1 MEEGEMSNSARHFL
15 AVCMCMVL
23 AFVVAGCEQP
33 KPQAVRTVNIPDGE
47 IDPAVWGKA
56 YPEEYELWKKTAE
69 PVPTRRSKYKIGMDG
84 GSVSVDKLSMFP
96 YMALLFNGWGFGVE
110 YNEPRG
116 HAYMVRDQLEIDA
129 SRIGAGGVCL
139 SCKSP
144 YAPGLQKQM
153 GTDYYKKPFK
163 EVMGMIPEKTRDL
176 GVACIDCHDN
186 KDMSLKISRGFTLIE
201 AYKSMGTD
209 PAKLTRQE
217 MRSAVCAQCHVT
229 YNIPKDKENKSVG
242 LYFPWQNSKF
252 GAITIEDIIKQIR
265 KDETVKEWKQTV
277 TGFKMAFIRHP
288 EYEFWTNNSTHFK
301 AGASCADCHMPYTI
315 AGVHKVSDHRVMS
328 PVQADMKACKQ
339 CHAESPDWLRE
350 RVFSIQD
357 RTVSIMIRA
366 GYQTATVAKLLETA
380 HKAQAEGKTI
390 DQQLYDKAKEFY
402 EDAFYRVLFIG
413 AENSIGFHNPAEG
426 LRILGDSI
434 AFGSRAE
441 AYLRQALAKAGIEI
455 PLKVDLEIMKY
466 VDQRGAKKL
475 KFDPTLEVKDPYGLQ
490 EKFF

>member
-1 MEEGEMSNSARHFL
+1 MSHSAKHIL
-15 AVCMCMVL
+15 AVGLCMALALVL
-23 AFVVAGCEQP
+23 VACEPP
-33 KPQAVRTVNIPDGE
+33 KPQMVKTVNIPDGE

-69 PVPTRRSKYKIGMDG
+69 PVSTRRSRYKIGMDG

-116 HAYMVRDQLEIDA
+116 HAYMVRDQVEIDA

-144 YAPGLQKQM
+144 YAPGLEKQM

-163 EVMGMIPEKTRDL
+163 EVLGMIPEKGRDL

-186 KDMSLKISRGFTLIE
+186 KDMSLKISRGFTLVQ
-201 AYKSMGTD
+201 AYKAMGTD

-217 MRSAVCAQCHVT
+217 MRSAVCGQCHVT
-229 YNIPKDKENKSVG
+229 YNIKKDSENKSVG

-265 KDETVKEWKQTV
+265 SDETIKEWKQTV
-277 TGFKMAFIRHP
+277 TGYKMAFIRHP
-288 EYEFWTNNSTHFK
+288 EYELWTNNSVHFK

-315 AGVHKVSDHRVMS
+315 SGVHKVSDHRVMS
-328 PVQADMKACKQ
+328 PLQAEMKACKQ
-339 CHAESPDWLRE
+339 CHAEGPEWLRE
-350 RVFSIQD
+350 RVFAIQD

-366 GYQTATVAKLLETA
+366 GYQTATVAKLLETT
-380 HKAQAEGKTI
+380 HKAQAEGKAI
-390 DQQLYDKAKEFY
+390 DKQLYDKAKEFY
-402 EDAFYRVLFIG
+402 EEAFYRSLFVG
-413 AENSIGFHNPAEG
+413 AENSVGFHNPPET

-441 AYLRQALAKAGIEI
+441 AYLRQALTKAGVEVPI
-455 PLKVDLEIMKY
+455 KVDLEIMKY
-466 VDQRGAKKL
+466 VDQRGSKKL
-475 KFDPTLEVKDPYGLQ
+475 KFDPTVEVKDPYGLQ
-490 EKFF
+490 DKFF

>member
-1 MEEGEMSNSARHFL
+1 MLHRLIHTL
-15 AVCMCMVL
+15 ALCLSLNL
-23 AFVVAGCEQP
+23 ALFMAGCEPTQP
-33 KPQAVRTVNIPDGE
+33 QPRQIVTIPDGE
-47 IDPAVWGKA
+47 NDPALWGKA
-56 YPEEYELWKKTAE
+56 YPEEYELWKKTEE
-69 PVPTRRSKYKIGMDG
+69 PVSARRSKYKTGMESG
-84 GSVSVDKLSMFP
+84 AVTMDKLSHFP

-116 HAYMVRDQLEIDA
+116 HAYMVRDQLEIDS
-129 SRIGAGGVCL
+129 SRLKAGGVCL

-144 YAPGLQKQM
+144 YSPGLQQEM
-153 GTDYYKKPFK
+153 GVDYYRKPFK
-163 EVMGMIPEKTRDL
+163 EVLNRIPEANRDL

-186 KDMSLKISRGFTLIE
+186 RDMSLRISRGFTLVE
-201 AYKSMGTD
+201 AYRAMGVD

-229 YNIPKDKENKSVG
+229 YNIPKDQAGNSIG
-242 LYFPWQNSKF
+242 LYFPWQKSKF
-252 GAITIEDIIKQIR
+252 GAISIENIIQQIR
-265 KDETVKEWKQTV
+265 SDESVKEWTQGV

-339 CHAESPDWLRE
+339 CHAQSPEWLRE

-366 GYQTATVAKLLETA
+366 GYQCATVAKLFELA
-380 HKAQAEGKTI
+380 HDARARGAVI
-390 DQQLYDKAKEFY
+390 DPQLYDKAKEFY
-402 EDAFYRVLFIG
+402 EEAFYRSLFMG
-413 AENSIGFHNPAEG
+413 AENSVGFHNPPEG
-426 LRILGDSI
+426 LRILGDSV
-434 AFGSRAE
+434 AFGTRAE
-441 AYLRQALAKAGIEI
+441 AYLRQALTQAGVNV

-466 VDQRGAKKL
+466 VDQRGEKKL
-475 KFDPTLEVKDPYGLQ
+475 RFNPALEFKDPYGLQ

>member
-1 MEEGEMSNSARHFL
+1 MSNSAKHIL
-15 AVCMCMVL
+15 AVGVCMML
-23 AFVVAGCEQP
+23 AFVLVGCEQP
-33 KPQAVRTVNIPDGE
+33 KPQAVKTVNIPDGE

-56 YPEEYELWKKTAE
+56 YPEEYELWKKTAD

-84 GSVSVDKLSMFP
+84 GSVSVDKLSMYP

-116 HAYMVRDQLEIDA
+116 HAYMVRDQVEIDA

-144 YAPGLQKQM
+144 YSPGLQKEM

-163 EVMGMIPEKTRDL
+163 EVLGMIPEKNRDL

-186 KDMSLKISRGFTLIE
+186 KDQSLKISRGFTLIE
-201 AYKSMGTD
+201 AYKSMGVD

-265 KDETVKEWKQTV
+265 KDETVREWKQTV
-277 TGFKMAFIRHP
+277 TGYRMAFIRHP

-339 CHAESPDWLRE
+339 CHAESPDWLRD

-366 GYQTATVAKLLETA
+366 GYQTALVAKLLETA
-380 HKAQAEGKTI
+380 HKAQAEGKVI

-413 AENSIGFHNPAEG
+413 AENSVGFHNPPEG
-426 LRILGDSI
+426 LRILGDSV

-441 AYLRQALAKAGIEI
+441 AYLRQALTKAGVDV

-466 VDQRGAKKL
+466 VDQRGTKKL

>member
-1 MEEGEMSNSARHFL
+1 MTKCLDYTVAICVGL
-15 AVCMCMVL
+15 
-23 AFVVAGCEQP
+23 VVALGTCGCEP
-33 KPQAVRTVNIPDGE
+33 TKPQPRQVVTIPDGE
-47 IDPAVWGKA
+47 IDPTIWGKA

-69 PVPTRRSKYKIGMDG
+69 PVPVRRSKYKTGMDSG
-84 GSVSVDKLSMFP
+84 ALTVDKLSQFP

-116 HAYMVRDQLEIDA
+116 HAFMVRDQLEIDA
-129 SRIGAGGVCL
+129 SRLGAGGVCL

-144 YAPGLQKQM
+144 YSVGLQKEL
-153 GTDYYKKPFK
+153 GTDYYRKPFK
-163 EVMGMIPEKTRDL
+163 EVLGKIPEKNRDL

-186 KDMSLKISRGFTLIE
+186 KDMSLRISRGFTLIE
-201 AYKSMGTD
+201 AFKAMGVD

-217 MRSAVCAQCHVT
+217 LRSAVCAQCHVT
-229 YNIPKDKENKSVG
+229 YNIPKDSENKSVG

-252 GAITIEDIIKQIR
+252 GSIAIEDIIQQIR
-265 KDETVKEWKQTV
+265 KDASVKEWKQNV

-315 AGVHKVSDHRVMS
+315 AGVFKVSDHRVMS

-339 CHAESPDWLRE
+339 CHAESPQWLQD

-366 GYQTATVAKLLETA
+366 GYQCATVAKLFELA
-380 HKAQAEGKTI
+380 HKIQAEGKTI
-390 DQQLYDKAKEFY
+390 DPALYEKAKEFY
-402 EDAFYRVLFIG
+402 EEAFYRSLFMG
-413 AENSIGFHNPAEG
+413 AENSVGFHNPAEG

-441 AYLRQALAKAGIEI
+441 AYLRQALAKVGVEV

-466 VDQRGAKKL
+466 VDQRGEKKL
-475 KFDPTLEVKDPYGLQ
+475 RFDPKLEFKDPYGLQ
-490 EKFF
+490 DKFF

>member
-1 MEEGEMSNSARHFL
+1 M
-15 AVCMCMVL
+15 
-23 AFVVAGCEQP
+23 
-33 KPQAVRTVNIPDGE
+33 
-47 IDPAVWGKA
+47 
-56 YPEEYELWKKTAE
+56 
-69 PVPTRRSKYKIGMDG
+69 
-84 GSVSVDKLSMFP
+84 
-96 YMALLFNGWGFGVE
+96 
-110 YNEPRG
+110 
-116 HAYMVRDQLEIDA
+116 
-129 SRIGAGGVCL
+129 GA
-139 SCKSP
+139 
-144 YAPGLQKQM
+144 
-153 GTDYYKKPFK
+153 DYYKKPFK
-163 EVMGMIPEKTRDL
+163 EVLGMIPEKNRDL

-201 AYKSMGTD
+201 AYKSMGVD

-265 KDETVKEWKQTV
+265 KDETVREWKQTV
-277 TGFKMAFIRHP
+277 TGYRMAFIRHP
-288 EYEFWTNNSTHFK
+288 EYEFWTNSSTHFK

-339 CHAESPDWLRE
+339 CHAESPDWLKE

-366 GYQTATVAKLLETA
+366 GYQTSTVAKLLETA
-380 HKAQAEGKTI
+380 HKAQAEGKAI

-402 EDAFYRVLFIG
+402 EEAFYRVLFIG
-413 AENSIGFHNPAEG
+413 AENSIGFHNPPEG
-426 LRILGDSI
+426 LRILGDSV
-434 AFGSRAE
+434 AFGTRAE
-441 AYLRQALAKAGIEI
+441 AYLRQALTKAGVDVPI
-455 PLKVDLEIMKY
+455 KVDLEIMKY
-466 VDQRGAKKL
+466 VDQRGTKKL

-490 EKFF
+490 DKFF

>member
-1 MEEGEMSNSARHFL
+1 MSKRLNHTLLICL
-15 AVCMCMVL
+15 AMGL
-23 AFVVAGCEQP
+23 AAALAGCEP
-33 KPQAVRTVNIPDGE
+33 TKPQPRQVVTIPDGE
-47 IDPAVWGKA
+47 IDPAIWGRA
-56 YPEEYELWKKTAE
+56 YPEEYELWKKTEE
-69 PVPTRRSKYKIGMDG
+69 PVSERRSKYKTGMDG
-84 GSVSVDKLSMFP
+84 GAVTVDKLSHFP
-96 YMALLFNGWGFGVE
+96 YMALLFNGWGFGIE

-144 YAPGLQKQM
+144 YAPGLQKEM
-153 GTDYYKKPFK
+153 GIDFYRKPFK
-163 EVMGMIPEKTRDL
+163 EVLGRIPEETRDL

-201 AYKSMGTD
+201 AFNAMGVD
-209 PAKLTRQE
+209 PGKLTRQE

-265 KDETVKEWKQTV
+265 KDETVREWKQNV

-288 EYEFWTNNSTHFK
+288 EYEFWTFNSTHFK

-339 CHAESPDWLRE
+339 CHAESPQWLRD

-366 GYQTATVAKLLETA
+366 GYQCATVAKLFELT
-380 HKAQAEGKTI
+380 HKTQAEGKVI
-390 DQQLYDKAKEFY
+390 DPDLYSKAKEFY
-402 EDAFYRVLFIG
+402 EEAFYRSLFMG
-413 AENSIGFHNPAEG
+413 AENSVGFHNPPEG

-434 AFGSRAE
+434 AFGARAE
-441 AYLRQALAKAGIEI
+441 AYLRQALAMVGVEV

-466 VDQRGAKKL
+466 VDQRGEKKL
-475 KFDPTLEVKDPYGLQ
+475 RFDPRLEFKDPYGLQ
-490 EKFF
+490 ERFF

>member
-1 MEEGEMSNSARHFL
+1 MSFGTKTILSLCLCVALVF
-15 AVCMCMVL
+15 VL
-23 AFVVAGCEQP
+23 LGCEP
-33 KPQAVRTVNIPDGE
+33 SKPQPVKTVNIPDGE

-56 YPEEYELWKKTAE
+56 YPEEYELWKKTAD

-84 GSVSVDKLSMFP
+84 GSVSVDKLSMYP

-116 HAYMVRDQLEIDA
+116 HAYMVRDQVEIDA

-144 YAPGLQKQM
+144 YSPGLQKEM

-163 EVMGMIPEKTRDL
+163 EVLGMIPEKNRDL

-186 KDMSLKISRGFTLIE
+186 KDQSLKISRGFTLIE
-201 AYKSMGTD
+201 AYKSMGVD

-252 GAITIEDIIKQIR
+252 GGITIEDIIKQIR
-265 KDETVKEWKQTV
+265 KDETVREWKQTV
-277 TGFKMAFIRHP
+277 TGYRMAFIRHP

-339 CHAESPDWLRE
+339 CHAESPEWLRE

-366 GYQTATVAKLLETA
+366 GYQTALVAKLLETT
-380 HKAQAEGKTI
+380 HKAQAEGKVI

-402 EDAFYRVLFIG
+402 EEAFYRVLFIG
-413 AENSIGFHNPAEG
+413 AENSVGFHNPPEG
-426 LRILGDSI
+426 LRILGDSV

-441 AYLRQALAKAGIEI
+441 AYLRQALTKAGVDV
-455 PLKVDLEIMKY
+455 PVKVDLEIMKY
-466 VDQRGAKKL
+466 VDQRGTKKL
-475 KFDPTLEVKDPYGLQ
+475 KFDPTIEVKDPYGLQ
-490 EKFF
+490 DKFF

>member
-1 MEEGEMSNSARHFL
+1 MPYSAKHIL
-15 AVCMCMVL
+15 AACLCL
-23 AFVVAGCEQP
+23 TFTFALTGCEPP
-33 KPQAVRTVNIPDGE
+33 KPQMVRTVNIPDGE

-69 PVPTRRSKYKIGMDG
+69 PVAARRSRYKIGMDG
-84 GSVSVDKLSMFP
+84 GSVGVDKLSMYP

-116 HAYMVRDQLEIDA
+116 HAYMIRDQVEIDA

-144 YAPGLQKQM
+144 YAVGLQKQM
-153 GTDYYKKPFK
+153 GVDYYKKPFK
-163 EVMGMIPEKTRDL
+163 EVLGMIPEKNRDL

-186 KDMSLKISRGFTLIE
+186 KDQSLKISRGFTLIE
-201 AYKSMGTD
+201 AFKSMGVD

-252 GAITIEDIIKQIR
+252 GGITIEDIIKQIR
-265 KDETVKEWKQTV
+265 KDETVREWKQTV
-277 TGFKMAFIRHP
+277 TGYRMAFIRHP

-301 AGASCADCHMPYTI
+301 AGASCADCHMPYTL

-339 CHAESPDWLRE
+339 CHAESPEWLRE

-380 HKAQAEGKTI
+380 HKAQAEGKAI

-402 EDAFYRVLFIG
+402 EEAFYRVLFIG
-413 AENSIGFHNPAEG
+413 AENSVGFHNPPEG
-426 LRILGDSI
+426 LRILGDSV
-434 AFGSRAE
+434 AFGTRAE
-441 AYLRQALAKAGIEI
+441 AYLRQALTKAGIEVPI
-455 PLKVDLEIMKY
+455 KVDLDIMKY
-466 VDQRGAKKL
+466 ADERGAKKL

-490 EKFF
+490 DKFF

>member
-1 MEEGEMSNSARHFL
+1 ML
-15 AVCMCMVL
+15 ALGLCAIL
-23 AFVVAGCEQP
+23 AFGLIGCEP
-33 KPQAVRTVNIPDGE
+33 SKPQPRQVVTIPDGE

-56 YPEEYELWKKTAE
+56 YPEEHELWKKTAE
-69 PVPTRRSKYKIGMDG
+69 PVSARRSKYKTGMDSG
-84 GSVSVDKLSMFP
+84 AVTVDKLSQFP

-144 YAPGLQKQM
+144 YASGLQKEM
-153 GTDYYKKPFK
+153 GVDYYKKPFK
-163 EVMGMIPEKTRDL
+163 EVLGKIPEKNRDL

-186 KDMSLKISRGFTLIE
+186 KDQSLKISRGFTLIE
-201 AYKSMGTD
+201 AFKSMGVD
-209 PAKLTRQE
+209 PGKLTRQE

-252 GAITIEDIIKQIR
+252 GAITIEDIIQQIR

-288 EYEFWTNNSTHFK
+288 EYEFWTYNSTHFK

-366 GYQTATVAKLLETA
+366 GYQCATVAKLFEQV
-380 HKAQAEGKTI
+380 HKAQAEGKAI
-390 DQQLYDKAKEFY
+390 DQALYDKAKEFY
-402 EDAFYRVLFIG
+402 EEAFYRSLFMG
-413 AENSIGFHNPAEG
+413 AENSVGFHNPAEG
-426 LRILGDSI
+426 LRILGDSV
-434 AFGSRAE
+434 AFGTRAE
-441 AYLRQALAKAGIEI
+441 AYLRQALTKAGLEV

-466 VDQRGAKKL
+466 VDERGAKKL
-475 KFDPTLEVKDPYGLQ
+475 KFDPKLEFKDPYGLQ

>member
-1 MEEGEMSNSARHFL
+1 MASGTRNIL
-15 AVCMCMVL
+15 ALGLCAVL
-23 AFVVAGCEQP
+23 AFALIGCEP
-33 KPQAVRTVNIPDGE
+33 TKPQPRQVVTIPDGE

-69 PVPTRRSKYKIGMDG
+69 PVATRRSKYKTGMDSG
-84 GSVSVDKLSMFP
+84 ALTVDKLSQFP

-129 SRIGAGGVCL
+129 SRLGAGGVCL

-144 YAPGLQKQM
+144 YAPALQKEM
-153 GTDYYKKPFK
+153 GVDYYKQPFK
-163 EVMGMIPEKTRDL
+163 EVLGKIPEKNREL

-186 KDMSLKISRGFTLIE
+186 KDQSLKISRGFTLIE
-201 AYKSMGTD
+201 AFKSMGVD
-209 PAKLTRQE
+209 PGKLTRQE

-229 YNIPKDKENKSVG
+229 YNIPKDKDNKSVG

-252 GAITIEDIIKQIR
+252 GAITIEDIVKQIR

-277 TGFKMAFIRHP
+277 TGFKMGFIRHP

-366 GYQTATVAKLLETA
+366 GYQCATVAKLFEIT
-380 HKAQAEGKTI
+380 HKAQAEGKAV
-390 DQQLYDKAKEFY
+390 DQPLYDKAKEFY
-402 EDAFYRVLFIG
+402 EEAFYRSLFMG

-426 LRILGDSI
+426 LRILGDSV
-434 AFGSRAE
+434 AFGTRAE
-441 AYLRQALAKAGIEI
+441 AYLRQALTKAGVEV

-466 VDQRGAKKL
+466 VDERGPKKL
-475 KFDPTLEVKDPYGLQ
+475 KFDPKLEFKDPYGLQ

>member
-1 MEEGEMSNSARHFL
+1 
-15 AVCMCMVL
+15 MVERLKHTL
-23 AFVVAGCEQP
+23 AFCLCMGLATALAGCEP
-33 KPQAVRTVNIPDGE
+33 TKPQPRQVVTIPDGE
-47 IDPAVWGKA
+47 IDPTIWGRA
-56 YPEEYELWKKTAE
+56 YPEEYELWKKTEE
-69 PVPTRRSKYKIGMDG
+69 PVSVRRSKYKTGMDSG
-84 GSVSVDKLSMFP
+84 AVTVDKLSQFP

-129 SRIGAGGVCL
+129 SRLGAGGVCL

-144 YAPGLQKQM
+144 YSVGLQKEM
-153 GTDYYKKPFK
+153 GVDYYRKPFK
-163 EVMGMIPEKTRDL
+163 EVLGKIPEKTRDL

-186 KDMSLKISRGFTLIE
+186 RDMSLKISRGFTLIE
-201 AYKSMGTD
+201 AYRSMGVD

-252 GAITIEDIIKQIR
+252 GAVTIEDIIQQIR

-288 EYEFWTNNSTHFK
+288 EYEFWTNSSTHFK
-301 AGASCADCHMPYTI
+301 AGASCADCHMPYTV

-339 CHAESPDWLRE
+339 CHAQSPQWLQD

-366 GYQTATVAKLLETA
+366 GFQCATAAKLFELT
-380 HKAQAEGKTI
+380 HKVQAEGKTI
-390 DQQLYDKAKEFY
+390 DAGLYDKAKEFY
-402 EDAFYRVLFIG
+402 EEAFYRSLFMG
-413 AENSIGFHNPAEG
+413 AENSVGFHNPAEG
-426 LRILGDSI
+426 LRILGDSV
-434 AFGSRAE
+434 AFGTRAE
-441 AYLRQALAKAGIEI
+441 AYLRQALAKAGVDV
-455 PLKVDLEIMKY
+455 PVKVDLEIMKY
-466 VDQRGAKKL
+466 VDQRGEKKL
-475 KFDPTLEVKDPYGLQ
+475 RFDSELEFKDPYGLQ